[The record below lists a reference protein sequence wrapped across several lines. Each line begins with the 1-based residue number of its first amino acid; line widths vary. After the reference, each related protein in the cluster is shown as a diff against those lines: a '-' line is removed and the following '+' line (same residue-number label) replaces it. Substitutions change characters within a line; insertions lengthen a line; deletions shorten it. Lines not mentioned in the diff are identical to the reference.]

1 MSLGRER
8 RSAVMEACD
17 QTRPGLGGE
26 RRRWLETAAS
36 RAESSTDHT
45 ERTRWWICK
54 EKMLDYG
61 PGCACERRLQ
71 IPFLFA
77 PVDCT
82 PRLICLLSTICIVL
96 QQSTIEAVQ
105 RTSSLCSVATVL
117 PCVGPATTQKRNQRS
132 HARSMHVL
140 VLVGGLGSSST
151 ITYDRDWRS
160 RSFLL

>member
-1 MSLGRER
+1 
-8 RSAVMEACD
+8 MEACD

-26 RRRWLETAAS
+26 RRRWLDRCQPS
-36 RAESSTDHT
+36 REFYGPHGENAVVDLQG
-45 ERTRWWICK
+45 
-54 EKMLDYG
+54 KMLDYG